1 MSAQNQP
8 TVFDDSL
15 QRRAISARFRGV
27 GNPFAFL
34 NDIGLLPIKEFL
46 YHGANIIDIAEQL
59 NLPITIIQT
68 WIAQNNY
75 GPDIEEA
82 SVISAEG
89 YIYQGE
95 KLLKSATT
103 KFDLD
108 KAKALLEHGR
118 FMAGKKNKKV
128 YGTVQDVAAG
138 PAAVSYT
145 FNVGQLPPQA
155 LEAFTA
161 QQMEAIEAEYTEVP
175 TVRISTSPSGII
187 ESNIS
192 ELKPLTAGAAKTPEG
207 IVIHD
212 DMLEALGPKPDYLE
226 PTRYQIKAVE
236 PAIPPKETK
245 PLQHFPVVKD
255 KPKPGHY
262 VPSKP
267 EAENKEVL
275 AEKDKWNI

>member
-1 MSAQNQP
+1 M
-8 TVFDDSL
+8 
-15 QRRAISARFRGV
+15 

-34 NDIGLLPIKEFL
+34 DEIGLMPIKEYL

-68 WIAQNNY
+68 WIAENNY

-95 KLLKSATT
+95 KLLKLATT

-145 FNVGQLPPQA
+145 FNVGHMVQKIDA
-155 LEAFTA
+155 RDAEKMA
-161 QQMEAIEAEYTEVP
+161 AIEAEYTEVP
-175 TVRISTSPSGII
+175 RVSISPDPNGILQANAVAL
-187 ESNIS
+187 E
-192 ELKPLTAGAAKTPEG
+192 AGAAKTPEG

-212 DMLEALGPKPDYLE
+212 DMLEALGPPPDYLQATALPQHQHIE
-226 PTRYQIKAVE
+226 PTPDPTA
-236 PAIPPKETK
+236 PK
-245 PLQHFPVVKD
+245 HFPVHRD
-255 KPKPGHY
+255 KPLAKANPLP
-262 VPSKP
+262 V
-267 EAENKEVL
+267 
-275 AEKDKWNI
+275 AEKETLSEKDRWDV